1 MPPSHFAQDCGARP
15 FGSAM
20 VGRTSLRRRR
30 WAGSARNGFR
40 HAVVAAAPALAA
52 GSATGLTAADA
63 CSRQRPRQTRTHTSK
78 SAAPNPAQATTQEA
92 QRPPRRRR
100 QATGKPEK
108 RSRVRF
114 LPSAAGGPPTSRAP
128 QSAEW
133 VRTTSQSPSRRT
145 ALRTGFRRSFR
156 YAMRSGFVLAS
167 HHVVE
172 ALAAPASVRPT
183 SFYSRHTQ
191 RARHQHAFSFRG
203 SRGWSFAS
211 LRNFLGGVGH
221 QGNTVGLE
229 MHGRQICPQSSSLV
243 IAGASRDLVFASI
256 IVLVSSVCIPF
267 GAFISASTARRRQ
280 RREHEPRDSNR

>member
-1 MPPSHFAQDCGARP
+1 
-15 FGSAM
+15 M

-78 SAAPNPAQATTQEA
+78 SAAPNPAPATTQEA

-183 SFYSRHTQ
+183 SFYSRRLAAGSGASTN
-191 RARHQHAFSFRG
+191 RAIAIVKAVFEVG
-203 SRGWSFAS
+203 SGVVITCAPPR
-211 LRNFLGGVGH
+211 LRTGGVPD
-221 QGNTVGLE
+221 T
-229 MHGRQICPQSSSLV
+229 GRN
-243 IAGASRDLVFASI
+243 
-256 IVLVSSVCIPF
+256 VLMLPMR
-267 GAFISASTARRRQ
+267 ALSAV
-280 RREHEPRDSNR
+280 